1 MTKDYKIIFT
11 SVGEIVSIPDSQ
23 DIYES
28 LCKTLAKKGCYIF
41 HKTEE
46 NGELFIL
53 SCVMPENTVLRPLIP
68 LNFGKRKITSED
80 YPVLKKIKKI
90 KYISK
95 DIMPYISEKHFY
107 VRVLD
112 NLSTGKWD
120 VQNDILVTSH
130 GRINFNLEEHITSV
144 RRLENGVFETKSE
157 RLIKTNNSRFQ
168 IFLKTNLSDIDEF
181 LGPGTRIDMGL
192 YNVFEIES
200 VKECYII
207 ETKKG
212 ILISKYCP
220 IDISK
225 EIDIRNSYF
234 RVGIRDGIKYIVE
247 GSVIKPARYFA
258 GSFQENK
265 KHHAEFNGR
274 GYILYI

>member
-1 MTKDYKIIFT
+1 MTRDYKIIFT

-28 LCKTLAKKGCYIF
+28 LCKTLTERGYSNLN
-41 HKTEE
+41 KTAE
-46 NGELFIL
+46 NSGLFIL
-53 SCVMPENTVLRPLIP
+53 SCVMPDDTVLRPLMP
-68 LNFGKRKITSED
+68 LDFGKRAIKSED
-80 YPVLKKIKKI
+80 YPMLKKIKKI

-95 DIMPYISEKHFY
+95 DLMPYISEKHFY
-107 VRVLD
+107 IRVLD

-144 RRLENGVFETKSE
+144 RRQEKGVFVTKSE
-157 RLIKTNNSRFQ
+157 RLIQTNNSKFQ
-168 IFLKTNLSDIDEF
+168 VFLKTNLSDVEE
-181 LGPGTRIDMGL
+181 LLSPGTRIDMGL

-220 IDISK
+220 VDISQ
-225 EIDIRNSYF
+225 EIDVKNSYF
-234 RVGIRDGIKYIVE
+234 RVGIHNGIKYIME
-247 GSVIKPARYFA
+247 GSVIKPTRHFA
-258 GSFQENK
+258 GSFQQTGR
-265 KHHAEFNGR
+265 HQAGFNGR
-274 GYILYI
+274 GYLLYI